1 MGKITGSMKATE
13 EKQLQIFGP
22 ETTASPRPPEVR
34 SPKASRK
41 SLAPGERLLAD
52 AAAAL
57 NAASPETFDRAVE
70 SVLQA
75 VGVGYGAGRSGI
87 FEASDGD
94 PSRQPRWEWCSPA
107 FRPEPGTGGGWPSA
121 DLHRTAENLTAA
133 GIVYNGGH
141 GPSAPPYLIAP
152 LSCGECRLGFLVLQ
166 AQTGETPWG
175 GADLERLSALAQV
188 IGGAWERVRAEEERS
203 LFRTA
208 VDSAGE
214 LIAYTDQRGSIE
226 YVNPA
231 FERITGY
238 KWEELVGKNPRIL
251 KSGRQNR
258 TFYREMWK
266 ILTRG
271 EAWHGF
277 FVNRKKDG
285 SLYTEEATITPLA
298 DGAGN
303 IHHYVAVKR
312 DMTQETSLERQL
324 IQSQKMEAIGTLAGG
339 IAHDFNNILSAIMGY
354 AELALYEVSDRGR
367 SRHDIEEVIKAGNRA
382 RDLVKQ
388 ILTFSR
394 KTEQELK
401 PLNINPLLKEA
412 LKFLRASLPSTI
424 DIQADIKSQAANV
437 LCNPT
442 QIQQVVMNLCT
453 NAAQAMK
460 DAGGRLT
467 VSTVDA
473 DLKDADA
480 GRHPDLEAAKY
491 VRLTVSD
498 TGPGIPPQII
508 GRIFDPYFTTKEQGE
523 GTGLGLSVV
532 HGIVQ
537 SLKGA
542 IEVDNHP
549 GDGVA
554 FHIYL
559 PQVSEP
565 VKSETVQT
573 RLLPTGKERILL
585 VDDEDVLVEMGRL
598 MLERLGYDV
607 TVCTSGPDALET
619 FSTRPDDFDLVFTD
633 KTMPQLTGFDLAA
646 EIKRIRPDTPVII
659 TTGFSDEDEVRRAG
673 EMGIDRLAMK
683 PLTMDDLASIVRS
696 VLDGRKAQEPPRH

>member
-1 MGKITGSMKATE
+1 
-13 EKQLQIFGP
+13 
-22 ETTASPRPPEVR
+22 
-34 SPKASRK
+34 
-41 SLAPGERLLAD
+41 
-52 AAAAL
+52 
-57 NAASPETFDRAVE
+57 
-70 SVLQA
+70 
-75 VGVGYGAGRSGI
+75 
-87 FEASDGD
+87 
-94 PSRQPRWEWCSPA
+94 
-107 FRPEPGTGGGWPSA
+107 
-121 DLHRTAENLTAA
+121 
-133 GIVYNGGH
+133 
-141 GPSAPPYLIAP
+141 
-152 LSCGECRLGFLVLQ
+152 
-166 AQTGETPWG
+166 
-175 GADLERLSALAQV
+175 
-188 IGGAWERVRAEEERS
+188 
-203 LFRTA
+203 
-208 VDSAGE
+208 
-214 LIAYTDQRGSIE
+214 
-226 YVNPA
+226 
-231 FERITGY
+231 
-238 KWEELVGKNPRIL
+238 
-251 KSGRQNR
+251 
-258 TFYREMWK
+258 
-266 ILTRG
+266 
-271 EAWHGF
+271 
-277 FVNRKKDG
+277 
-285 SLYTEEATITPLA
+285 
-298 DGAGN
+298 
-303 IHHYVAVKR
+303 
-312 DMTQETSLERQL
+312 
-324 IQSQKMEAIGTLAGG
+324 
-339 IAHDFNNILSAIMGY
+339 
-354 AELALYEVSDRGR
+354 
-367 SRHDIEEVIKAGNRA
+367 
-382 RDLVKQ
+382 
-388 ILTFSR
+388 LTFSR